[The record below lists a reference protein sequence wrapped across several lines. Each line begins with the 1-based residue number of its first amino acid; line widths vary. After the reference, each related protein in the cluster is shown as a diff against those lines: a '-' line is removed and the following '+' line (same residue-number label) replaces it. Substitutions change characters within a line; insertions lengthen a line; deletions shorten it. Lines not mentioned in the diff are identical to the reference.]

1 MSGPPAHEQAHVC
14 KPTICQFK
22 EFELDL
28 PYLSRLSEEKFSK
41 KPFGWQLEAA
51 SASLQG
57 RDLILDVGTGNG
69 KTLVFNLPLLLD
81 PKDISIT
88 VSPLSALMIDQVYS
102 MDSVF
107 HAPSN

>member
-1 MSGPPAHEQAHVC
+1 MSGPPAREQARVR
-14 KPTICQFK
+14 KPTIRQFK

-51 SASLQG
+51 SAVLQG
-57 RDLILDVGTGNG
+57 KDLILDVGTGNG

-81 PKDISIT
+81 PKDINIM
-88 VSPLSALMIDQVYS
+88 VSPLSALMIDQVYL

-107 HAPSN
+107 HALSN